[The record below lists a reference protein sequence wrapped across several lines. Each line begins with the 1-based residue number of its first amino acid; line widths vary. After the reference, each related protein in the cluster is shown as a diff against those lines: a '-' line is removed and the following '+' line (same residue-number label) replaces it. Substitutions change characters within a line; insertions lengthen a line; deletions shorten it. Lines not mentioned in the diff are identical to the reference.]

1 MHSLH
6 KLGFGIAPLSSFTPG
21 IVGCRRVAQKC
32 TLDPS
37 SHAPAHHHMHVTSP
51 CMVRRNYPFG
61 TGFGVE
67 GVGYGCVIQLLCPTA
82 VSCDTRITYPPGHA
96 AGVSSALNPG
106 TSLVY
111 TSYESNTT
119 RCRLDTIR
127 PWSKRQSYKDR
138 VLTVGH
144 ATTARWCHFPFP
156 LLPFPSLVQE
166 PLLTAIRNPR
176 RPRRSRPCSFIRHAS
191 ISSIETLR
199 E

>member
-1 MHSLH
+1 MWKVRSVCSRYHLVIGIWSKGMMADDSDKNLFIQFLRRLLTLMSAMSCDIIRCEMWYRLSL
-6 KLGFGIAPLSSFTPG
+6 LVCLRIT
-21 IVGCRRVAQKC
+21 
-32 TLDPS
+32 
-37 SHAPAHHHMHVTSP
+37 
-51 CMVRRNYPFG
+51 N
-61 TGFGVE
+61 
-67 GVGYGCVIQLLCPTA
+67 LLCPIA

-106 TSLVY
+106 TSLIY
-111 TSYESNTT
+111 TRYESNTT
-119 RCRLDTIR
+119 RCRHDTIR

-176 RPRRSRPCSFIRHAS
+176 RSRPCSFIRHAS